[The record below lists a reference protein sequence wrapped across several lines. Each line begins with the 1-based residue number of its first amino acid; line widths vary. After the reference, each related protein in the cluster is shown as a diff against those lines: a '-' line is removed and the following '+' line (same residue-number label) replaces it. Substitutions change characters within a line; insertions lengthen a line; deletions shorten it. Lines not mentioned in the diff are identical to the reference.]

1 MSDGLIVAAV
11 ALIVGLIAIVK
22 PIIDL
27 NGNVVK
33 LTTVVE
39 QLEELIHDKTNKLDV
54 RVTKHGEEID
64 ELKVTQ
70 AEHETRINHLENSNE
85 RK

>member
-39 QLEELIHDKTNKLDV
+39 QLEELIHDKTNKLDI

-70 AEHETRINHLENSNE
+70 AEHETRINHLENKE

>member
-11 ALIVGLIAIVK
+11 ALIVGLIAIIK

-27 NGNVVK
+27 NSNITK

-39 QLEELIHDKTNKLDV
+39 QLENLVKEKTDKLDA

-64 ELKVTQ
+64 DIKLTQ
-70 AEHETRINHLENSNE
+70 AEHETRITHLES
-85 RK
+85 K

>member
-27 NGNVVK
+27 NTNIAK
-33 LTTVVE
+33 LTTAVTA
-39 QLEELIHDKTNKLDV
+39 LEELVKEKTEKLDF

-64 ELKVTQ
+64 EIKLKQT
-70 AEHETRINHLENSNE
+70 EHETRISQLE
-85 RK
+85 K